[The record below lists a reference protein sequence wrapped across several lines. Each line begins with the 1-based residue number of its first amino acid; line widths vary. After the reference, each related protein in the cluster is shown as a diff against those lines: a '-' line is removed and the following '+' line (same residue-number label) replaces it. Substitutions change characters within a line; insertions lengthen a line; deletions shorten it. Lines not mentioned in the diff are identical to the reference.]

1 MGFGTLMVLCIS
13 SGEVRGQASGTLLQA
28 TIADAS
34 TGVLLPGAD
43 VKVRELGVSERSDI
57 LGDVR
62 FPGIPSGDYIIEA
75 RLLGYQALSTPVKIS
90 GRDSLSVM
98 LFLRQA
104 SQELPPVTVV
114 DTAYNLLSEFEQRRQ
129 RHIGGYFITEDE
141 VRAQLGSTLGNVI
154 LARIPAVGVQR
165 HPDGSESFFSRR
177 GPNKPGRSCDIL
189 IFYDGVRTAAPMS
202 LGDVG
207 GIEFYNPGFVPVRYR
222 ELGSGC
228 GVMLIWSR
236 RKY

>member
-1 MGFGTLMVLCIS
+1 MMVCIS
-13 SGEVRGQASGTLLQA
+13 TVEIRAQASGTLVQA

-34 TGVLLPGAD
+34 TGVLLQGAE
-43 VKVRELGVSERSDI
+43 VKVRELGVSARSDI

-62 FPGIPSGDYIIEA
+62 FPGVPSGDYIIEA
-75 RLLGYQALSTPVKIS
+75 RLLGYQRLSTPLKIS

-98 LFLRQA
+98 LFLRQT

-114 DTAYNLLSEFEQRRQ
+114 DTAYDLLSEFEQRRR

-141 VRAQLGSTLGNVI
+141 VYAQLGSTLGNVI
-154 LARIPAVGVQR
+154 LARIPGVGVVR

-177 GPNKPGRSCDIL
+177 GPNTIGQGCGIRIY
-189 IFYDGVRTAAPMS
+189 YDGVRTSAPTSLAA
-202 LGDVG
+202 VG